1 MKAAAHHRATRVLL
15 LFLAITAHLILAY
28 FLLQA

>member
-1 MKAAAHHRATRVLL
+1 MKAAAHHRATKILV
-15 LFLAITAHLILAY
+15 LFLAIAAHLILAY